1 MEEIRLKDF
10 NIDNTGKTIVTDKIQ
25 ALLDKAMGKKIIIDE
40 GKYLV
45 SSLFIKSDTT
55 LVLDKN
61 ATLVAT
67 TKEDEYP
74 ILDTRVAGIEMPWYV
89 GILNVID
96 AENVTIEGEGAIDG
110 SGPYWWEKYW
120 GKDMNGGMRQ
130 KYDRLGLRFACDYDC
145 KRTRN
150 VLVSNSKNIN
160 LKDFKSI
167 DSGFWN
173 VHILYS
179 HNVIVDN
186 IHINSDDYRSPST
199 DGINIDSSYDVEV
212 KNCRLAVNDDSICI
226 KSGRDADG
234 MRVGIPSHDILIHDC
249 EILSGFGITLG
260 SELSAGIYNVDINNI
275 KYEGTDCGFRIKSTK
290 TRKGYIKNITVRN
303 LEMIDVKYL
312 FHFYLNWNPN
322 YSNCKIP
329 KSYKGEIPS
338 YWNTLCQKVD
348 SNIPDTIIENIEIS
362 NIRAYQNKDYMGISR
377 CFNIEGFEN
386 QIISRIKFRDM
397 DITAK
402 EFGIISYANVEFNNS
417 NIRIE
422 QKNNPLNDVYD
433 NR

>member
-1 MEEIRLKDF
+1 MQEIRLKDY
-10 NIDNTGKTIVTDKIQ
+10 NIDNTGNTLVTKDIQ
-25 ALLDKAMGKKIIIDE
+25 KLLDEAKGKKIIFTE

-45 SSLFIKSDTT
+45 SSLFVKSDTT
-55 LVLDKN
+55 LVLEKN
-61 ATLVAT
+61 AMLVAT
-67 TKEDEYP
+67 TDENEYP
-74 ILDTRVAGIEMPWYV
+74 VMETRVAGIDMPWFV

-96 AENVTIEGEGAIDG
+96 ATNVTIEGEGAING
-110 SGPYWWEKYW
+110 SGPYWWNKYW

-130 KYDRLGLRFACDYDC
+130 KYDKLGLRFACDYDC
-145 KRTRN
+145 RRTRN
-150 VLVSNSKNIN
+150 LLVSNSSNIN
-160 LKDFKSI
+160 LRDFSSI

-186 IHINSDDYRSPST
+186 IHIDSDDYMSPST

-212 KNCRLAVNDDSICI
+212 KNCRLAVNDDSICV

-234 MRVGIPSHDILIHDC
+234 IKKNIPSHDISIHDC
-249 EILSGFGITLG
+249 EILAGFGITLG
-260 SELSAGIYNVDINNI
+260 SELSGGVYNVDINNI

-303 LEMIDVKYL
+303 LEMVDVKYL
-312 FHFYLNWNPN
+312 FHFYLNWNPS

-329 KSYKGEIPS
+329 KTYRGPVPG
-338 YWNTLCQKVD
+338 YWNTLCEKVD
-348 SNIPDTIIENIEIS
+348 SKIPDTIIENVEIS
-362 NIRAYQNKDYMGISR
+362 NVKAYQTPGYMGISR

-386 QIISRIKFRDM
+386 QPISRIKFRDM
-397 DITAK
+397 DVEVK
-402 EFGIISYANVEFNNS
+402 EFGIINYANVEFNNT
-417 NIRIE
+417 NIKVA

>member
-1 MEEIRLKDF
+1 MEEIRLSDF
-10 NIDNTGKTIVTDKIQ
+10 NIDNTGNTLVTKSIQ
-25 ALLDKAMGKKIIIDE
+25 DILDNASGKKVIFNE

-45 SSLFIKSDTT
+45 SSLFIKSNTIVH
-55 LVLDKN
+55 LEKGAKLI
-61 ATLVAT
+61 AT
-67 TKEDEYP
+67 TNEEEYP
-74 ILDTRVAGIEMPWYV
+74 ILDTRVAGIEMPWFV
-89 GILNVID
+89 GILNAID
-96 AENVTIEGEGAIDG
+96 TENVTIEGEGIIDG
-110 SGPYWWEKYW
+110 AGPYWWNKYW

-130 KYDRLGLRFACDYDC
+130 TYDKQGLRFACDYDC

-150 VLVSNSKNIN
+150 VLISNSKNIL
-160 LKDFKSI
+160 LKDFTSA

-179 HNVIVDN
+179 NDVIVDN
-186 IHINSDDYRSPST
+186 IHINSDDYMSPST
-199 DGINIDSSYDVEV
+199 DGINIDSSYNVEI
-212 KNCRLAVNDDSICI
+212 KNCRLAVNDDSIAI

-234 MRVGIPSHDILIHDC
+234 IRVNIPSHDIRIHDC

-329 KSYKGEIPS
+329 KTYKGEIPS
-338 YWNTLCQKVD
+338 YWNTLCQHVD
-348 SNIPDTIIENIEIS
+348 SKIPDTVIENIEIS
-362 NIRAYQNKDYMGISR
+362 NIKAYQTPSYMGISR

-386 QIISRIKFRDM
+386 QPMSKIKFRDM
-397 DITAK
+397 DITVK
-402 EFGIISYANVEFNNS
+402 EFGIISYANVSFNNA
-417 NIRIE
+417 NIRVE

>member
-1 MEEIRLKDF
+1 MEEIRLSDF
-10 NIDNTGKTIVTDKIQ
+10 NIDNTGNTLVTKSIQ
-25 ALLDKAMGKKIIIDE
+25 DVLDNASGKKVIFNE

-45 SSLFIKSDTT
+45 SSLFIKSNTIVH
-55 LVLDKN
+55 LEKGAKLI
-61 ATLVAT
+61 AT
-67 TKEDEYP
+67 TNEEEYP
-74 ILDTRVAGIEMPWYV
+74 VLDTRVAGIEMPWFV
-89 GILNVID
+89 GILNAID
-96 AENVTIEGEGAIDG
+96 TENVTIEGEGIIDG
-110 SGPYWWEKYW
+110 AGPYWWNKYW

-130 KYDRLGLRFACDYDC
+130 IYDKQGLRFACDYDC

-150 VLVSNSKNIN
+150 VLISNSKNIL
-160 LKDFKSI
+160 LKDFTSA

-179 HNVIVDN
+179 NDVIVDN
-186 IHINSDDYRSPST
+186 IHINSDDYMSPST
-199 DGINIDSSYDVEV
+199 DGINIDSSYNVEI
-212 KNCRLAVNDDSICI
+212 KNCRLAVNDDSIAI

-234 MRVGIPSHDILIHDC
+234 IRVNIPSHDIRIHDC

-329 KSYKGEIPS
+329 KTYKGEIPS
-338 YWNTLCQKVD
+338 YWNTLCQHVD
-348 SNIPDTIIENIEIS
+348 SKIPDTVIENIEIS
-362 NIRAYQNKDYMGISR
+362 NIKAYQTPSYMGISR

-386 QIISRIKFRDM
+386 QPMSKIKFRDM
-397 DITAK
+397 DITVK
-402 EFGIISYANVEFNNS
+402 EFGIISYASVSFNNA
-417 NIRIE
+417 NIRVE

>member
-1 MEEIRLKDF
+1 MEEIRLSDF
-10 NIDNTGKTIVTDKIQ
+10 NIDNTGNTLVTKSIQ
-25 ALLDKAMGKKIIIDE
+25 DVLDNASGKKVIFNE

-45 SSLFIKSDTT
+45 SSLFIKSNTIVY
-55 LVLDKN
+55 LEKGAKLI
-61 ATLVAT
+61 AT
-67 TKEDEYP
+67 TNEDEYP
-74 ILDTRVAGIEMPWYV
+74 ILDTRVAGIEMPWFV
-89 GILNVID
+89 GILNAID
-96 AENVTIEGEGAIDG
+96 TENVTIEGEGIIDG
-110 SGPYWWEKYW
+110 AGPYWWNKYW

-130 KYDRLGLRFACDYDC
+130 TYDRQGLRFACDYDC

-150 VLVSNSKNIN
+150 VLISNSKNIL
-160 LKDFKSI
+160 LKDFTSA

-179 HNVIVDN
+179 NDVIVDN
-186 IHINSDDYRSPST
+186 IHINSDDYMSPST
-199 DGINIDSSYDVEV
+199 DGINIDSSYNVEI
-212 KNCRLAVNDDSICI
+212 KNCRLAVNDDSIAI

-234 MRVGIPSHDILIHDC
+234 IRVNIPSHDIRIHDC

-322 YSNCKIP
+322 YSNCRIP
-329 KSYKGEIPS
+329 KTYKGEIPS
-338 YWNTLCQKVD
+338 YWKTLCQHVD
-348 SNIPDTIIENIEIS
+348 SKIPDTVIENIEIS
-362 NIRAYQNKDYMGISR
+362 NIKAYQTPSYMGISR

-386 QIISRIKFRDM
+386 QPMSKIKFRDM
-397 DITAK
+397 DITVK
-402 EFGIISYANVEFNNS
+402 EFGIISYASVSFNNA
-417 NIRIE
+417 NIRVE

>member
-10 NIDNTGKTIVTDKIQ
+10 NIDNTGKSLVTKEIQ
-25 ALLDKAMGKKIIIDE
+25 KLLDDASGKKIIFTE

-45 SSLFIKSDTT
+45 SSLFVKSNTT
-55 LVLDKN
+55 LVLENN
-61 ATLVAT
+61 AVLIAT
-67 TKEDEYP
+67 TDEKEYP
-74 ILDTRVAGIEMPWYV
+74 ILNTRVAGIDMPWYV

-96 AENVTIEGEGAIDG
+96 ATNVRIEGSGAING
-110 SGPYWWEKYW
+110 SGPYWWNKYW

-130 KYDRLGLRFACDYDC
+130 IYDKQGLRFACDYDC

-150 VLVSNSKNIN
+150 VLVSNSSNIY
-160 LKDFKSI
+160 LKDFSSI

-179 HNVIVDN
+179 NHVVVDN
-186 IHINSDDYRSPST
+186 IHINSDDYMSPST
-199 DGINIDSSYDVEV
+199 DGINIDSSSDVEV
-212 KNCRLAVNDDSICI
+212 KNCTLAVNDDSICV

-234 MRVGIPSHDILIHDC
+234 LRKNIASHDISIHDC
-249 EILSGFGITLG
+249 EIKAGFGITLG
-260 SELSAGIYNVDINNI
+260 SELSGGIYNVDVNNI

-329 KSYKGEIPS
+329 KTYKGVVPS
-338 YWNTLCQKVD
+338 YWNTLCEHVS
-348 SNIPDTIIENIEIS
+348 SNIKDTIIENVEIS
-362 NIRAYQNKDYMGISR
+362 NIKAYNTPGYMGISR
-377 CFNIEGFEN
+377 CFNIEGFEHEP
-386 QIISRIKFRDM
+386 ISKIKFRDM
-397 DITAK
+397 DVEVK
-402 EFGIISYANVEFNNS
+402 EFGIIDYANVSFNNTS
-417 NIRIE
+417 IRVL

>member
-1 MEEIRLKDF
+1 MEEIRLSDF
-10 NIDNTGKTIVTDKIQ
+10 NIDNTGNTLVTKSIQ
-25 ALLDKAMGKKIIIDE
+25 DVLDNASGKKVIFNE

-45 SSLFIKSDTT
+45 SSLFIKSNTIVH
-55 LVLDKN
+55 LEKGAKLI
-61 ATLVAT
+61 AT
-67 TKEDEYP
+67 TNEEEYP
-74 ILDTRVAGIEMPWYV
+74 ILDTRVAGIEMPWFV
-89 GILNVID
+89 GILNAID
-96 AENVTIEGEGAIDG
+96 TENVTIEGEGIIDG
-110 SGPYWWEKYW
+110 AGPYWWNKYW

-130 KYDRLGLRFACDYDC
+130 IYDKQGLRFACDYDC

-150 VLVSNSKNIN
+150 VLISNSKNIL
-160 LKDFKSI
+160 LKDFTSA

-179 HNVIVDN
+179 NDVIVDN
-186 IHINSDDYRSPST
+186 IHINSDDYMSPST
-199 DGINIDSSYDVEV
+199 DGINIDSSYNVEI
-212 KNCRLAVNDDSICI
+212 KNCRLAVNDDSIAI

-234 MRVGIPSHDILIHDC
+234 IRVNIPSHDIRIHDC

-329 KSYKGEIPS
+329 KTYKGEIPS
-338 YWNTLCQKVD
+338 YWNTLCQHVD
-348 SNIPDTIIENIEIS
+348 SKIPDTVIENIEIS
-362 NIRAYQNKDYMGISR
+362 NIKAYQTPSYMGISR

-386 QIISRIKFRDM
+386 QPMSKIKFRDM
-397 DITAK
+397 DITVK
-402 EFGIISYANVEFNNS
+402 EFGIISYASVSFNNA
-417 NIRIE
+417 NIRVE